1 MMRQSRPGPGGAAPL
16 LLGLFVM
23 LVFLLAY
30 GDIVLAA
37 AGAESLRSA
46 VSAFA
51 LPQSVAMIL
60 LGMAMLAVAGLLR
73 KRQRGRKT
81 GSESASRPSREPA
94 RPIDPS

>member
-1 MMRQSRPGPGGAAPL
+1 MRRQSRPGPGGTAPL

-46 VSAFA
+46 VSSFA
-51 LPQSVAMIL
+51 LPESVAMIL
-60 LGMAMLAVAGLLR
+60 LGMAMLAVASLLR
-73 KRQRGRKT
+73 QRRRKT
-81 GSESASRPSREPA
+81 GSESASRQHRHTVANPGLKL
-94 RPIDPS
+94 

>member
-1 MMRQSRPGPGGAAPL
+1 MRQSRPGPGGAAPL

-46 VSAFA
+46 VSSFR
-51 LPQSVAMIL
+51 LPQPVAMIL
-60 LGMAMLAVAGLLR
+60 LGMAMLAVAGLL
-73 KRQRGRKT
+73 RQRGRKT

>member
-46 VSAFA
+46 VSSFA
-51 LPQSVAMIL
+51 LPQPVAMIL

-73 KRQRGRKT
+73 RGRRKT
-81 GSESASRPSREPA
+81 GSESASRPNRKPA